1 MCLEFLYRFLQNFFF
16 HSKKKWTRYDK
27 KCVLV
32 FILSDFNETW
42 IFFRQIFE
50 KYSQISRFMEFCP
63 VGAELFHED
72 KRVDLTRVIDILQ
85 NCSAKSTKMTKTA
98 PRTKFQSTD
107 KLSTKPQG

>member
-1 MCLEFLYRFLQNFFF
+1 MIKSVYWSSFCPILMKLEFSFDRFLKN
-16 HSKKKWTRYDK
+16 T
-27 KCVLV
+27 
-32 FILSDFNETW
+32 
-42 IFFRQIFE
+42 
-50 KYSQISRFMEFCP
+50 QISNFMEFCP

-107 KLSTKPQG
+107 KVSTKPQG